1 MVAKSNISVTEGQVT
16 FKRVEGHKHDGL
28 TSSLIDT
35 SKYSM
40 FDFVATENSRDATRA
55 AKQQNNKNVLKT
67 FIIDTIEGRVLNPA
81 GIRIQANAISAR
93 EIIAGTITA
102 NELSSNIVLV
112 NNVIRSNN
120 YINNTTTYTGWA
132 IFSNGTANFNNVNI
146 RGNLATGAGV
156 YAAANTPLYADIVG
170 QFSLGN
176 KFIWNTTSNSL
187 TINAGSLTLGS
198 NLTWNGSTLTIRGAL
213 QFADGSTPGTFDNG
227 DSLTDGYIGGIDI
240 NSTAIQST
248 NFVSGYGGSGFQIKA
263 DGNAEFNNVT
273 VRGTIEASGGSIGGW
288 DLSGLDL
295 YAGDYVAD
303 NSYGEYVKLGS
314 SGEIQAYKKE
324 YNYGIGEFWIRTDI
338 NGANPG
344 VTVVGNASG
353 SVQETRILSSF
364 VATPDVLL
372 NGTSLITRLAGKA
385 NTHSHPYASD
395 PHSHDY
401 VAKAGDTMTGILYG
415 TGIDLSGNVRL
426 AGQIYTDNVDN
437 YLLFGKRT
445 TTEIPCMKLNQDTT
459 LYNKVGAD
467 GRVVRVNNN
476 NVLYAEGAS
485 SIRYK
490 EDIYDANID
499 AKTVL
504 KLRVVNF
511 KYKKDYLG
519 DQEQTIQHGLIAEE
533 VADLGL
539 SPLIIYDDNNEP
551 NAVHYDKIPLF
562 LIKVA
567 QEQQLKIE
575 ELEARIQALEGV

>member
-1 MVAKSNISVTEGQVT
+1 MVAKSNVVVSEGQVT

-28 TSSLIDT
+28 TSTLIDT

-40 FDFVATENSRDATRA
+40 FDFIASETRLTPKQTNNRD
-55 AKQQNNKNVLKT
+55 VLKK
-67 FIIDTIEGRVLNPA
+67 FIVSTIEGRVLNPE

-102 NELSSNIVLV
+102 NELSSNIVLI
-112 NNVIRSNN
+112 NNVIKSSN
-120 YINNTTTYTGWA
+120 YVNNTTTYTGWA

-288 DLSGLDL
+288 DLDGYSLTAGTYGANGTNTQYSTLNGDGDIISYNYNSNFGL
-295 YAGDYVAD
+295 
-303 NSYGEYVKLGS
+303 GEYWTYIDLNK
-314 SGEIQAYKKE
+314 
-324 YNYGIGEFWIRTDI
+324 T
-338 NGANPG
+338 NPG
-344 VTVVGNASG
+344 LTVTGTASG
-353 SVQETRILSSF
+353 GTYSSI
-364 VATPDVLL
+364 VASSYMSTGTLFL
-372 NGTSLITRLAGKA
+372 NGTSVATSLAGKS
-385 NTHSHPYASD
+385 NTGHTHAYSADDHL
-395 PHSHDY
+395 HDTRY
-401 VAKAGDTMTGILYG
+401 VNVTGDTMTGILYG
-415 TGIDLSGNVRL
+415 TGIDLSGNIRL
-426 AGQIYTDNVDN
+426 AGQIYTDNTDN